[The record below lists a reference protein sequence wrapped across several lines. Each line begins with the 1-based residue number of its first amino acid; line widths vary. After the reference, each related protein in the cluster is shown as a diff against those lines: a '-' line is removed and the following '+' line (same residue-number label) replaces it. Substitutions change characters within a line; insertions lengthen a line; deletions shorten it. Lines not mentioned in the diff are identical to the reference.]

1 MASAVAALG
10 VSAAA
15 VGWLPAWAGAA
26 AAAWVAGITVV
37 RVSRGSAGEIDPT
50 AVQRGAVLDACAWLV
65 DVPPG
70 RENDALALATTLRRA
85 GARGTFFVAAADGEL
100 AAALV
105 DLRQQVG
112 WLGAPGTAREDGK
125 PLPPGTILVGRP
137 NPRARLWRPI
147 AQVPTDGERQ
157 MAHTCGLRRVM
168 PTMTLP
174 TAPTGLTPVGT
185 DLVLVP
191 LPLSASAVTDW
202 LEDLDRRAIRVAG
215 IG

>member
-85 GARGTFFVAAADGEL
+85 GAR
-100 AAALV
+100 
-105 DLRQQVG
+105 
-112 WLGAPGTAREDGK
+112 
-125 PLPPGTILVGRP
+125 
-137 NPRARLWRPI
+137 
-147 AQVPTDGERQ
+147 
-157 MAHTCGLRRVM
+157 
-168 PTMTLP
+168 
-174 TAPTGLTPVGT
+174 
-185 DLVLVP
+185 
-191 LPLSASAVTDW
+191 ASA
-202 LEDLDRRAIRVAG
+202 
-215 IG
+215 